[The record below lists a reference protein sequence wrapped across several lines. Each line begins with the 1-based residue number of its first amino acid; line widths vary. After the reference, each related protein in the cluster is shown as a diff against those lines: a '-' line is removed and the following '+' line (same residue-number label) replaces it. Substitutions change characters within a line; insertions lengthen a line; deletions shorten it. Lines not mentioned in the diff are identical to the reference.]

1 MRDIKRR
8 KTSIQGTQ
16 QITKAM
22 KLVSTVKLQRARAG
36 AERSQTYFDCMY
48 DTVNNI
54 LSRVG
59 HLEHKYLVPG
69 ACPKKAVIVITS
81 NRGLAGGYNSNVAK
95 LITGQEDWKTE
106 DVVVYAIGNKG
117 REILERKG
125 YTVKESYP
133 EVIEEPTYAEAML
146 LSDKLLTSFAAGE
159 IGEIYLAYTHFIL
172 KTR

>member
-1 MRDIKRR
+1 MASMRDIKRR

-81 NRGLAGGYNSNVAK
+81 NRRLQFQRSQTDHRTGGL
-95 LITGQEDWKTE
+95 EDRRR
-106 DVVVYAIGNKG
+106 GSLCH
-117 REILERKG
+117 R
-125 YTVKESYP
+125 
-133 EVIEEPTYAEAML
+133 
-146 LSDKLLTSFAAGE
+146 
-159 IGEIYLAYTHFIL
+159 
-172 KTR
+172 

>member
-1 MRDIKRR
+1 MASMREIKRR

-69 ACPKKAVIVITS
+69 APPKRRSLSSPPTEVWQAVTTPMWPS
-81 NRGLAGGYNSNVAK
+81 
-95 LITGQEDWKTE
+95 
-106 DVVVYAIGNKG
+106 
-117 REILERKG
+117 
-125 YTVKESYP
+125 
-133 EVIEEPTYAEAML
+133 
-146 LSDKLLTSFAAGE
+146 
-159 IGEIYLAYTHFIL
+159 
-172 KTR
+172 

>member
-1 MRDIKRR
+1 
-8 KTSIQGTQ
+8 
-16 QITKAM
+16 M

-69 ACPKKAVIVITS
+69 LPRKGGHCHHLH
-81 NRGLAGGYNSNVAK
+81 RGLAGGYNSNVAK

-106 DVVVYAIGNKG
+106 DVVVYAIGKRAERFW
-117 REILERKG
+117 RERDI
-125 YTVKESYP
+125 P
-133 EVIEEPTYAEAML
+133 
-146 LSDKLLTSFAAGE
+146 
-159 IGEIYLAYTHFIL
+159 
-172 KTR
+172 